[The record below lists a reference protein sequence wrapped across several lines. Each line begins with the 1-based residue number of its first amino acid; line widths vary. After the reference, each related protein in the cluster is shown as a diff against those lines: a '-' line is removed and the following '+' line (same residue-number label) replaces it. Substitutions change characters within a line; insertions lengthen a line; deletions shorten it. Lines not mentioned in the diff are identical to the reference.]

1 MEQVLE
7 REAVAP
13 KINWRNVRM
22 YDEDG
27 TQIKN
32 PKTLRAM
39 AEAMELADEWERRIE
54 RSGVGEI
61 MKRYYEGG
69 DELDG
74 EEE

>member
-1 MEQVLE
+1 MEQVLV

-13 KINWRNVRM
+13 KIDWRNVRM

-39 AEAMELADEWERRIE
+39 AEGQEIIAEWERRIDLYLKE
-54 RSGVGEI
+54 NAEEV
-61 MKRYYEGG
+61 
-69 DELDG
+69 DG
-74 EEE
+74 EK